1 MRCLALAALLL
12 MAGLSPTTLRAQD
25 VRVNEATVQSCFAY
39 AGPGE
44 VAPACLGAA
53 SNACQ
58 QTNASTLGISLC
70 IQAETAVWDSLL
82 NREYQARQSQFS
94 AQDPA
99 GGIGNALR
107 DAQRAWI
114 VYRDAECGL
123 AYARWQDG
131 SMRVIVA
138 ANCLMTMTAQ
148 RAIELRDMKGN

>member
-12 MAGLSPTTLRAQD
+12 MAGLGPTTLRAQD

-58 QTNASTLGISLC
+58 QTNASTLGM
-70 IQAETAVWDSLL
+70 
-82 NREYQARQSQFS
+82 SQFS

-114 VYRDAECGL
+114 AYRDAECGL